1 MDSQNNKN
9 VVDLWKQPGGTLG
22 KVGLWVMGASLLYGI
37 YKALPYLITFTQNV
51 FTLVLMMMGLGC
63 VLYVAFSP
71 EMRKILKL
79 MYLQICRKITG
90 LIVEIDPIAILENSI
105 SEMKKKL
112 VTVKQ
117 KITDIGSTLVGM
129 KRKQKEYKK
138 EFEENINRIKAIRE
152 KLTSSNTDDKT
163 RMALNGQ
170 LSVAQNNVS
179 MLDDQIK
186 AQSERIQKTEKYID
200 IL

>member
-1 MDSQNNKN
+1 
-9 VVDLWKQPGGTLG
+9 
-22 KVGLWVMGASLLYGI
+22 
-37 YKALPYLITFTQNV
+37 
-51 FTLVLMMMGLGC
+51 
-63 VLYVAFSP
+63 
-71 EMRKILKL
+71 
-79 MYLQICRKITG
+79 
-90 LIVEIDPIAILENSI
+90 
-105 SEMKKKL
+105 MKKKL

-179 MLDDQIK
+179 MLDETY
-186 AQSERIQKTEKYID
+186 SLKYQPLYMDYIN
-200 IL
+200 